1 MIENSLLASRSLR
14 LTYSMMIIYKAKK
27 LLNDGKKYLAGKGVV
42 QNFDVALNFFDNAIT
57 KDPSKHP

>member
-1 MIENSLLASRSLR
+1 
-14 LTYSMMIIYKAKK
+14 MMIIYKAKK